1 MNRLCER
8 SSSTPATAADARRPW
23 VGSLVLVSLVY
34 FLSGMCSLIDQVIWV
49 RLLKLIL
56 GNTVQA
62 STLVVSVFLGG
73 LALGSFIAARYADR
87 LRSPLKVY
95 AGVELAVAVSVLLT
109 PLVLGGAD
117 AMYRWFYRAC
127 HPSQAGVLAVQAMV
141 SAAVLLVPTTL
152 MGGTL
157 PILGGLLAGRDRFV
171 GRTVGVLYAVNTLG
185 AATGCFLAGF
195 VLIRGLGVMGTLYL
209 AAAAN
214 LLVVPCAWAIAGSRR
229 ADAAGATPA
238 AEESPA
244 PGKATVAAG
253 EAGRRCALLAVCAT
267 VGFLSIAYEI
277 AWIRGI
283 IVFTGSTTY
292 VFSSVLTVYLAGTV
306 MGAAA
311 AGRLSAAK
319 ACRPDLALGAA
330 LCAMGIAGLSLA
342 PVLYAWPSLHERLI
356 GPAAALAEQYLGAP
370 QRMSQPLL
378 TAAAFFL
385 PPAVILGFGFPLAVA
400 AWRAEPRRAGRPV
413 GLVFGAGTAG
423 SVAGGLITGFCL
435 LPALGL
441 QRTMTVLGL
450 AGAVAGCAFLLAR
463 TRFRAAALA
472 GGFLAAAVGIALATP
487 ADLFHRALARK
498 LRIACDAEKVLH
510 IEEGLT
516 ATVSVH
522 VEEGGTRHLSVSGV
536 HVASDEPAQS
546 AWQTFHGHSG
556 MLMRSDAASALCIG
570 YGTGESVA
578 CLRMHSL
585 KVVDCVEISPEV
597 VRASIRFFPHL
608 NTVSPSYAPAARILI
623 ADGKNYLRLTDAAYD
638 LILNDPINPL
648 YGDNASLYAREYF
661 ESVRDRLNPGGLF
674 LCWLP
679 VELPTEVFDSVLATA
694 VAAFPRVTL
703 WSVPGGMGNEFV
715 QLACSRD
722 AQRLDA
728 EQVER
733 QLAGAAGQDL
743 FAIGMDSAE
752 RFLWL
757 YRCDEKDIRAYLTNA
772 VVNSDLHPFVE
783 FCSRPIP
790 TALQQAPVVERLL
803 RSVRAGSLTDH
814 LERRPSPEEKRP
826 AAGQTPEE
834 K

>member
-1 MNRLCER
+1 
-8 SSSTPATAADARRPW
+8 
-23 VGSLVLVSLVY
+23 
-34 FLSGMCSLIDQVIWV
+34 MCALIDQVIWV

-73 LALGSFIAARYADR
+73 LALGSFIAARFADR
-87 LRSPLKVY
+87 LRRPLKVY
-95 AGVELAVAVSVLLT
+95 AGVELAVAVSVLLS

-127 HPSQAGVLAVQAMV
+127 RPSAAGVLAVQALV
-141 SAAVLLVPTTL
+141 SAAVLLVPATL

-157 PILGGLLAGRDRFV
+157 PILSGLLAGRDRFV
-171 GRTVGVLYAVNTLG
+171 GRTVGALYAVNTFG

-209 AAAAN
+209 AAASN
-214 LLVVPCAWAIAGSRR
+214 LLVVPCAWAIARSRR
-229 ADAAGATPA
+229 ADAAGGTPA
-238 AEESPA
+238 AAGA
-244 PGKATVAAG
+244 PEPGQGTAAAG
-253 EAGRRCALLAVCAT
+253 EAGRRYALLAVCTT

-277 AWIRGI
+277 AWIRGV

-306 MGAAA
+306 LGAAA

-342 PVLYAWPSLHERLI
+342 PALYAWPFLHERLI
-356 GPAAALAEQYLGAP
+356 GPASALAGRVLGAP
-370 QRMSQPLL
+370 ERMALPLL

-385 PPAVILGFGFPLAVA
+385 MPAVLLGFGFPFAVA
-400 AWRAEPRRAGRPV
+400 AWRAEPRGAGRSV
-413 GLVFGAGTAG
+413 GLLFGASTAG

-441 QRTMTVLGL
+441 QRTMTFLGL
-450 AGAVAGCAFLLAR
+450 AGAVAGSAFLLAR

-472 GGFLAAAVGIALATP
+472 GVSLAAAAGIALATP
-487 ADLFHRALARK
+487 ADLFHRALARQ
-498 LRIACDAEKVLH
+498 LRIACDAEEVLH
-510 IEEGLT
+510 VEEGVT

-522 VEEGGTRHLSVSGV
+522 VEAGGSRHLSVSGV
-536 HVASDEPAQS
+536 HVASDEPGQS
-546 AWQTFHGHSG
+546 AWQIFHGHSG
-556 MLMRSDAASALCIG
+556 LILRPDAASALCIG
-570 YGTGESVA
+570 YGTGESMA
-578 CLRMHSL
+578 CLRMHAL
-585 KVVDCVEISPEV
+585 RVVDCVELSPEV
-597 VRASIRFFPHL
+597 VRASGRFFRHL
-608 NTVSPSYAPAARILI
+608 NAVGSSYTPAARILI
-623 ADGKNYLRLTDAAYD
+623 ADGKNYLRLTDATYD

-648 YGDNASLYAREYF
+648 FGDNASLYAREYF
-661 ESVRDRLNPGGLF
+661 ESVRERLNPRGLF

-679 VELPTEVFDSVLATA
+679 VALPTGVFDSVLATA
-694 VAAFPRVTL
+694 VAAFPHVTL

-722 AQRLDA
+722 ALRLDA
-728 EQVER
+728 GQVER
-733 QLAGAAGQDL
+733 QLAGAAGRDL
-743 FAIGMDSAE
+743 FAIGIDSAD

-757 YRCDEKDIRAYLTNA
+757 YRCDEKDIRAYLTHA

-783 FCSRPIP
+783 FCTRPIP
-790 TALQQAPVVERLL
+790 AAHEQAPVVERLL
-803 RSVRAGSLTDH
+803 GAVRAGSLTDH
-814 LERRPSPEEKRP
+814 LDRRPSPEEKRP
-826 AAGQTPEE
+826 TAGQTTKDP
-834 K
+834 